1 MCCFHFVVL
10 EVLWC
15 CYGVVVIGVLWC
27 CYGVVVIGVL
37 WCFVTRF
44 YYCARDALHASK
56 GVYGRQ
62 EVGWKYQ
69 CCQVLEVVVMVLSG
83 S

>member
-1 MCCFHFVVL
+1 ML
-10 EVLWC
+10 
-15 CYGVVVIGVLWC
+15 
-27 CYGVVVIGVL
+27 GVL

-83 S
+83 A